1 MSISPDNIPTQD
13 LEYLRAAA
21 EDLDNGNAIRTD
33 TGILV
38 MISSEP
44 EQNLWLHGSR
54 PLAALAEQAQAGGE
68 TSFFV
73 QSSDIT
79 HGRPFKVPACAAY
92 TASRGEKP
100 GPEHPQ
106 ELTITQYPDL
116 ERPGAIHAYGV
127 TEATF
132 QRIRT
137 ELDVFKRD
145 DVDDE
150 VILDVNGW
158 DDEQLAPLWEILK
171 RELDH
176 LPTHI
181 LFYVNQ

>member
-1 MSISPDNIPTQD
+1 MSINPDNLPTQD

-21 EDLDNGNAIRTD
+21 EDLDNDNAIRTD

-38 MISSEP
+38 LISEDSES
-44 EQNLWLHGSR
+44 NLWIHGSQ
-54 PLAALAEQAQAGGE
+54 PLAALAERAQAGGE
-68 TSFFV
+68 NSFFV

-79 HGRPFKVPACAAY
+79 HGRPFKIPATAAY
-92 TASRGEKP
+92 TNRGKTS
-100 GPEHPQ
+100 GSEHPQ
-106 ELTITQYPDL
+106 ELTITQYPIL

-127 TEATF
+127 TGGTF

-158 DDEQLAPLWEILK
+158 DEEQLAPLWDILK
-171 RELDH
+171 REIDE
-176 LPTHI
+176 LPTHF
-181 LFYVNQ
+181 LFYVSH